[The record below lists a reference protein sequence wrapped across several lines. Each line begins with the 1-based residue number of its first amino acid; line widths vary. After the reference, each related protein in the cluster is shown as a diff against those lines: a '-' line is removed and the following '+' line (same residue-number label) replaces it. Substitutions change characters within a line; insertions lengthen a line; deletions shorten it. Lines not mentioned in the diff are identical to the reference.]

1 MIDLTNAPKDATH
14 YCNLSDGSIVFYKIL
29 TPEFREI
36 EAFGDD
42 EWVNDLSGL
51 EWLIDNLTRIEWHVK
66 LVNGKAYQFELKD
79 SGALES
85 EPFIGIYNV
94 DRDTINTIWDSFS
107 VGDCINII
115 ELVPEG
121 VSSSDMYRALSE
133 LDVMINKTSWN
144 VFNARD
150 LIDAIKNHIDT
161 DSILS
166 KARGE

>member
-14 YCNLSDGSIVFYKIL
+14 YCDNNNGL
-29 TPEFREI
+29 TWFLVTSTGGYEWF
-36 EAFGDD
+36 AD
-42 EWVNDLSGL
+42 EWHDNDDYP
-51 EWLIDNLTRIEWHVK
+51 WLIDNLTRIEWSVK
-66 LVNGKAYQFELKD
+66 LVDGKAYQFELKD

-85 EPFIGIYNV
+85 KSFIGIYNV
-94 DRDTINTIWDSFS
+94 DRDTINTIWDSFP
-107 VGDCINII
+107 VGDCTNII

-121 VSSSDMYRALSE
+121 VGSSDMYRALSE

-166 KARGE
+166 KARGDK